1 MYRSIIALAALA
13 VSAAADYTSTFTQQ
27 FCKTALITKKGSG
40 GTTTKASTVHL
51 TRTIKSTI
59 TPTVTITSA
68 SHTIAQRLT
77 TTKSTTKTLPQ
88 TTNTFSST
96 LSFTETSTLLTTFIT
111 TSTSTSI
118 ETTTSIPETTTI
130 AASGLIPISSA
141 LAASGH
147 TVSKKR
153 RRSSDRLQNAA
164 PFALAERA
172 AGQKIICGP
181 DGKITYDPPQ
191 YSGSVTCFKKVQ
203 IVTTKVLTST
213 AKKTRTIVAPQGK
226 TTKTLYATRTT
237 SLTET
242 PIAAS
247 TTLTFSHTESITV
260 TSTASSTVIV
270 PYTTTSTIFAPQP
283 TSYAACAQDNI
294 ASFVDGNR
302 IYSIAVTDP
311 DNGFSFG
318 NNTVNAYSCCAQCV
332 QAGTCGGS
340 TWHPATGTCYF
351 FPAVGATCSPSSRS
365 GTFLTQSD
373 TSVGFEVS
381 NSDCGEVAL
390 G

>member
-1 MYRSIIALAALA
+1 M
-13 VSAAADYTSTFTQQ
+13 
-27 FCKTALITKKGSG
+27 
-40 GTTTKASTVHL
+40 
-51 TRTIKSTI
+51 
-59 TPTVTITSA
+59 
-68 SHTIAQRLT
+68 
-77 TTKSTTKTLPQ
+77 
-88 TTNTFSST
+88 
-96 LSFTETSTLLTTFIT
+96 
-111 TSTSTSI
+111 
-118 ETTTSIPETTTI
+118 
-130 AASGLIPISSA
+130 
-141 LAASGH
+141 
-147 TVSKKR
+147 
-153 RRSSDRLQNAA
+153 
-164 PFALAERA
+164 
-172 AGQKIICGP
+172 
-181 DGKITYDPPQ
+181 
-191 YSGSVTCFKKVQ
+191 TCFKKVQ

-226 TTKTLYATRTT
+226 TTKVRSQLFHGHVGPARDVVLISACLKTLYATRTT